1 MQRLAEISKKNL
13 EAQSNLEVI
22 NFLMTFQSCRLN
34 DAKILET
41 FVARLV
47 NVREDLE
54 DDELNKIITTLS
66 DLGYVN

>member
-1 MQRLAEISKKNL
+1 
-13 EAQSNLEVI
+13 
-22 NFLMTFQSCRLN
+22 MTFQSCRLN

-66 DLGYVN
+66 DLGYVNQQYIDLLVSAFMHKTVD